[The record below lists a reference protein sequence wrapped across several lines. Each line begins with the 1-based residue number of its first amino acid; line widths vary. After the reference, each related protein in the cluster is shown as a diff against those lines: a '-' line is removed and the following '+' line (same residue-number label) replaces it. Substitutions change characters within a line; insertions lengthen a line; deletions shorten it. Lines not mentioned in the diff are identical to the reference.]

1 MKRILGVVLLILAAL
16 VAVNVAEK
24 LSQPAGFP
32 QTRSSAYNAGHT
44 AGMLTVPVVL
54 GIAGLW
60 LVLTS
65 LNRDGSSF
73 FPVNKALQGLR
84 VMAALLMVVVVA
96 LYLYGAHRARMR
108 RAEMFHP
115 PAPVSS
121 PVTVGPYNVGDK
133 VQASWGG
140 KWTSGKITTINPGG
154 FSLMVQLDD
163 PRFPQPI
170 VLSTNQ
176 IRSE

>member
-1 MKRILGVVLLILAAL
+1 LILAAL
-16 VAVNVAEK
+16 VAVNVARK
-24 LSQPAGFP
+24 LSQPDGFP
-32 QTRSSAYNAGHT
+32 ETRSSAYNAGHT
-44 AGMLTVPVVL
+44 AGMVTVPVVL

-65 LNRDGSSF
+65 LNRDGGSVFS
-73 FPVNKALQGLR
+73 VKKVLQGLGAI
-84 VMAALLMVVVVA
+84 VALLVVAVVA

-108 RAEMFHP
+108 RAETFHP
-115 PAPVSS
+115 PVPASS
-121 PVTVGPYNVGDK
+121 PVTASPYNIGDK
-133 VQASWGG
+133 VQANWGG

-170 VLSTNQ
+170 VLATNQ